1 MNIKLNWGTLEGWLR
16 YVGLVSYSRFF
27 MYCGTLSDLY
37 ECQAKFGDLAKI
49 TEATMSFWG
58 VIM

>member
-1 MNIKLNWGTLEGWLR
+1 MAEI
-16 YVGLVSYSRFF
+16 GLVSYSRFF

-49 TEATMSFWG
+49 TEATTSFWG
-58 VIM
+58 VTM